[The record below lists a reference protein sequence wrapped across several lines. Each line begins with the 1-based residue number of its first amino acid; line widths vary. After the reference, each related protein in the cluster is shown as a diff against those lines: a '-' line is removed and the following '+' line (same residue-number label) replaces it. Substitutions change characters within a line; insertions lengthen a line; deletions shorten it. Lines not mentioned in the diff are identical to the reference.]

1 MPNGA
6 SIWQEGLRAM
16 KRRMEGIS
24 RQKKPDVLL
33 VVATL
38 LSIFARKKTNP
49 AKKEYPMKRELSKS
63 QATCIAL
70 LWIALCYIVLTTA
83 ERIDGP
89 TVLTLLISAALVFI
103 PVVKALR
110 KE

>member
-1 MPNGA
+1 
-6 SIWQEGLRAM
+6 M
-16 KRRMEGIS
+16 KR
-24 RQKKPDVLL
+24 K
-33 VVATL
+33 
-38 LSIFARKKTNP
+38 
-49 AKKEYPMKRELSKS
+49 LSKS